1 MESFQKNLDYGYDH
15 FLKDGFLPTDLLTGW
30 DTDQNKNNLEGMF
43 MFTYAAQY
51 AILSQ
56 YELDKSK

>member
-1 MESFQKNLDYGYDH
+1 MDSFQKNLDYGYDH
-15 FLKDGFLPTDLLTGW
+15 FLKGGFLPTDLLTGW
-30 DTDQNKNNLEGMF
+30 DSDQNKNNLEGMF